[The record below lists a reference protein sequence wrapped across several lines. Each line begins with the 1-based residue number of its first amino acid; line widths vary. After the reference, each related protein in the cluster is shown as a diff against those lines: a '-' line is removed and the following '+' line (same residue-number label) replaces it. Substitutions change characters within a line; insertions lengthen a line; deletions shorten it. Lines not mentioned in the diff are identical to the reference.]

1 MTDHTTH
8 TTDPAITLSHLTQ
21 GYRRTTVIDNLTCEI
36 PPARIIGLLGPNGA
50 GKTTLIRT
58 LATILPPR
66 SGTITVFGTPT
77 TGRGNLA
84 AVRSQLGYL
93 PQHVTADPTLT
104 VRDYVEYC
112 LWMRTIPTADIARYA
127 HDAITAVNLT
137 DSARTRIG
145 KLSGGMRQRAA
156 IAAAT
161 AGNPRFILLD
171 EPTAGL
177 DPAQRA
183 EFRAYLTTLTASTII
198 ISTHLIEDVMA
209 SADHLLVMNNGR
221 ITYNGAPDVLAPDPN
236 DRSLTTLEAHYLTLL
251 EASTA

>member
-1 MTDHTTH
+1 
-8 TTDPAITLSHLTQ
+8 
-21 GYRRTTVIDNLTCEI
+21 
-36 PPARIIGLLGPNGA
+36 
-50 GKTTLIRT
+50 
-58 LATILPPR
+58 
-66 SGTITVFGTPT
+66 
-77 TGRGNLA
+77 
-84 AVRSQLGYL
+84 
-93 PQHVTADPTLT
+93 
-104 VRDYVEYC
+104 
-112 LWMRTIPTADIARYA
+112 
-127 HDAITAVNLT
+127 
-137 DSARTRIG
+137 
-145 KLSGGMRQRAA
+145 MRQRAA